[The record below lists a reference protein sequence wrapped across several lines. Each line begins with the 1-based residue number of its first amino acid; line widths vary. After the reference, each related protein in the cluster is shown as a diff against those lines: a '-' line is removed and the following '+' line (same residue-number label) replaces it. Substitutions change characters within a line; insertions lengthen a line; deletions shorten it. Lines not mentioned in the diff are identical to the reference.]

1 MRKIRPRLQ
10 SRNSLWRSAT
20 IPLRLDCRNRAYN
33 PRRMP
38 PSPPAPLFTPRFV
51 MLWAFAFV
59 TFFSAF
65 QLLPA
70 IPFRILE
77 LGGSKA
83 EAGWFLSVYTFSSAF
98 AAPVMGSIADHFG
111 RRRLLITASIL
122 FIGFS
127 VAYGV
132 VRNLPLLFLIAA
144 IHGAIW
150 SGLLASAS
158 ALMSE
163 YIPES
168 RRTQGMAYWGLAST
182 GAIAIA
188 PAVGLWMVHFG
199 WTTLCYELSAVSVLM
214 VFGAFLLRSDEKP
227 AEPRR
232 MAVSD
237 AWDWRV
243 IATTISL
250 SVASFGYGGVTSYSA
265 IIAVE
270 RHIKP
275 TAIYLT
281 TYAISI
287 VLFRVCFSHLGD
299 RIGPKRMLY
308 PGLVLVPFAFA
319 WLGLAHTRWEMIA
332 SATLFGIG
340 FGAAYPAFATIIL
353 GSTDP
358 ARRARTFGSIVWAFD
373 TGIGLGSFGIGAI
386 GQHYGL
392 ARAFLVAAAL
402 SCFSIPIFAWA
413 SGKLGGT
420 SLAAKPD
427 HVSTAD

>member
-1 MRKIRPRLQ
+1 M
-10 SRNSLWRSAT
+10 T
-20 IPLRLDCRNRAYN
+20 
-33 PRRMP
+33 
-38 PSPPAPLFTPRFV
+38 PAPAEPLFTPRFA
-51 MLWAFAFV
+51 MLWVYAFV

-98 AAPVMGSIADHFG
+98 AAPVMGTIADHLG

-127 VAYGV
+127 VAYGL

-150 SGLLASAS
+150 SGILASAS

-188 PAVGLWMVHFG
+188 PAVGLWVYHFG
-199 WTTLCYELSAVSVLM
+199 WMTLCFELAAISVVM
-214 VFGAFLLRSDEKP
+214 VFGALLLRVDEKP
-227 AEPRR
+227 ASPRR
-232 MAVSD
+232 LAVSD

-243 IATTISL
+243 IATALSL
-250 SVASFGYGGVTSYSA
+250 TVASFGYGGMTSYAA

-270 RHIKP
+270 RHITP
-275 TAIYLT
+275 VAIYLT

-299 RIGPKRMLY
+299 RIGPKRVLY
-308 PGLVLVPFAFA
+308 PALVLVPLAFA
-319 WLGLAHTRWEMIA
+319 WLGIAHTRWEMIA

-340 FGAAYPAFATIIL
+340 FGAAYPAFVTIIL

-373 TGIGLGSFGIGAI
+373 TGIGTGSFAIGAI
-386 GQHYGL
+386 GQHFGL
-392 ARAFLVAAAL
+392 TKAFLVAAAL

-413 SGKLGGT
+413 SARLTGSGFAT
-420 SLAAKPD
+420 EPEHARAN
-427 HVSTAD
+427 

>member
-1 MRKIRPRLQ
+1 MQP
-10 SRNSLWRSAT
+10 A
-20 IPLRLDCRNRAYN
+20 
-33 PRRMP
+33 
-38 PSPPAPLFTPRFV
+38 PPAPLFTPRFV
-51 MLWAFAFV
+51 MLWVYAFV

-77 LGGSKA
+77 LGGTKA

-98 AAPVMGSIADHFG
+98 AAPVMGSIADHLG

-150 SGLLASAS
+150 SGILSSAS

-182 GAIAIA
+182 GAIAVA
-188 PAVGLWMVHFG
+188 PAVGLWIYHFG
-199 WTTLCYELSAVSVLM
+199 WMTLCLELSAISVMM
-214 VFGAFLLRSDEKP
+214 VFGALLLRADEK
-227 AEPRR
+227 RDTTR
-232 MAVSD
+232 KLAVSD

-243 IATTISL
+243 IATALSL
-250 SVASFGYGGVTSYSA
+250 TVASFGYGGMTSYAA

-270 RHIKP
+270 RHITP
-275 TAIYLT
+275 AAIYLT

-299 RIGPKRMLY
+299 RMGPKRMLY
-308 PGLVLVPFAFA
+308 PGLVLVPLAFA
-319 WLGLAHTRWEMIA
+319 WLGIAHTRWEMIA

-340 FGAAYPAFATIIL
+340 FGAAYPAFVTIIL

-373 TGIGLGSFGIGAI
+373 TGIGTGSFAIGAI
-386 GQHYGL
+386 GQRYGL
-392 ARAFLVAAAL
+392 TNAFLVAAAL

-413 SGKLGGT
+413 STRLTGT
-420 SLAAKPD
+420 SLAPESEHA
-427 HVSTAD
+427 TTN

>member
-1 MRKIRPRLQ
+1 
-10 SRNSLWRSAT
+10 
-20 IPLRLDCRNRAYN
+20 
-33 PRRMP
+33 MP
-38 PSPPAPLFTPRFV
+38 TVASEPLFTPRFA
-51 MLWAFAFV
+51 MLWVYAFV

-98 AAPVMGSIADHFG
+98 AAPVMGTVADHLG

-150 SGLLASAS
+150 SGILASAS

-188 PAVGLWMVHFG
+188 PAVGLWVYHFG
-199 WTTLCYELSAVSVLM
+199 WMTLCFELAAISVVM
-214 VFGAFLLRSDEKP
+214 VFGALLLRADEKP
-227 AEPRR
+227 ASPRR
-232 MAVSD
+232 LAVSD

-243 IATTISL
+243 IATALSL
-250 SVASFGYGGVTSYSA
+250 TVASFGYGGMTSYAA

-270 RHIKP
+270 RHITP
-275 TAIYLT
+275 VAIYLT

-299 RIGPKRMLY
+299 RIGPKRVLY
-308 PGLVLVPFAFA
+308 PALVLVPLAFA
-319 WLGLAHTRWEMIA
+319 WLGIAHTRWEMIA

-340 FGAAYPAFATIIL
+340 FGAAYPAFVTIIL

-373 TGIGLGSFGIGAI
+373 TGIGTGSFAIGAI

-392 ARAFLVAAAL
+392 TNAFLVAAGL

-413 SGKLGGT
+413 SARLTGT
-420 SLAAKPD
+420 SLAAEPE
-427 HVSTAD
+427 HARAN

>member
-1 MRKIRPRLQ
+1 
-10 SRNSLWRSAT
+10 
-20 IPLRLDCRNRAYN
+20 
-33 PRRMP
+33 
-38 PSPPAPLFTPRFV
+38 
-51 MLWAFAFV
+51 MLWVYAFI

-98 AAPVMGSIADHFG
+98 AAPVMGTIADHLG

-127 VAYGV
+127 VAYGL

-150 SGLLASAS
+150 SGILASAS

-188 PAVGLWMVHFG
+188 PAVGLWVYHFG
-199 WTTLCYELSAVSVLM
+199 WMTLCFELAAISVVM
-214 VFGAFLLRSDEKP
+214 VFGALLLRVDEKP
-227 AEPRR
+227 ASPRR
-232 MAVSD
+232 LAVSD

-243 IATTISL
+243 IATALSL
-250 SVASFGYGGVTSYSA
+250 TVASFGYGGMTSYAA

-270 RHIKP
+270 RHITP
-275 TAIYLT
+275 VAIYLT

-299 RIGPKRMLY
+299 RIGPKRVLY
-308 PGLVLVPFAFA
+308 PALVLVPLAFA
-319 WLGLAHTRWEMIA
+319 WLGIAHTRWEMIA

-340 FGAAYPAFATIIL
+340 FGAAYPAFVTIIL

-373 TGIGLGSFGIGAI
+373 TGIGTGSFAIGAI

-392 ARAFLVAAAL
+392 TNAFLVAAAL

-413 SGKLGGT
+413 SARLTGSGFAT
-420 SLAAKPD
+420 EPEHARAN
-427 HVSTAD
+427 

>member
-1 MRKIRPRLQ
+1 
-10 SRNSLWRSAT
+10 
-20 IPLRLDCRNRAYN
+20 
-33 PRRMP
+33 MP
-38 PSPPAPLFTPRFV
+38 AASPAPLFTPRFV
-51 MLWAFAFV
+51 MLWVYAFV

-77 LGGSKA
+77 LGGTKA

-98 AAPVMGSIADHFG
+98 AAPLTGSLADHLG

-182 GAIAIA
+182 GAIAVA
-188 PAVGLWMVHFG
+188 PAVGLWVYHFG
-199 WTTLCYELSAVSVLM
+199 WMTLCFELAAISVVM
-214 VFGAFLLRSDEKP
+214 VFGALLLRVDDKRDVT
-227 AEPRR
+227 RR
-232 MAVSD
+232 LAVSD

-243 IATTISL
+243 IATALSL
-250 SVASFGYGGVTSYSA
+250 TVASFGYGGMTSYAA

-270 RHIKP
+270 RHITP
-275 TAIYLT
+275 AAIYLT

-287 VLFRVCFSHLGD
+287 VLFRICFSHLGD

-308 PGLVLVPFAFA
+308 PGLVLVPLAFA
-319 WLGLAHTRWEMIA
+319 WLGIAHTRWEMIA

-340 FGAAYPAFATIIL
+340 FGAAYPAFVTIIL
-353 GSTDP
+353 GNTDP

-392 ARAFLVAAAL
+392 TKAFLVAAGL

-413 SGKLGGT
+413 SARLTGT
-420 SLAAKPD
+420 SLAAGQE
-427 HVSTAD
+427 HGTH

>member
-1 MRKIRPRLQ
+1 MK
-10 SRNSLWRSAT
+10 RSEDE
-20 IPLRLDCRNRAYN
+20 PSEPCHRQDPAYN
-33 PRRMP
+33 PRRMTA
-38 PSPPAPLFTPRFV
+38 SPPAPLFTPRFV
-51 MLWAFAFV
+51 MLWAYAFV

-98 AAPVMGSIADHFG
+98 AAPVMGSIADHLG

-122 FIGFS
+122 FIAFS

-182 GAIAIA
+182 SAIAIA
-188 PAVGLWMVHFG
+188 PAFGLWMFHFG
-199 WTTLCYELSAVSVLM
+199 WTILCYELAAVSVLM
-214 VFGAFLLRSDEKP
+214 VFGALLLRADNKAP
-227 AEPRR
+227 AGRR
-232 MAVSD
+232 LAVSD

-243 IATTISL
+243 IATTLSL
-250 SVASFGYGGVTSYSA
+250 TVASFGYGGMTSYAA

-270 RHIKP
+270 RHITP
-275 TAIYLT
+275 AAIYLT

-287 VLFRVCFSHLGD
+287 ILFRVCFSHLGD

-308 PGLVLVPFAFA
+308 PGLVLVPFAFG
-319 WLGLAHTRWEMIA
+319 WLGVAHTRWEMIA

-340 FGAAYPAFATIIL
+340 WGAAYPAFVTIIL

-358 ARRARTFGSIVWAFD
+358 SRRARTFGSIVWAFD

-392 ARAFLVAAAL
+392 AMAFQIAAAL
-402 SCFSIPIFAWA
+402 SCFSIPIFAWTSERLA
-413 SGKLGGT
+413 SI
-420 SLAAKPD
+420 SLAPLPEQ
-427 HVSTAD
+427 VSITD

>member
-1 MRKIRPRLQ
+1 M
-10 SRNSLWRSAT
+10 T
-20 IPLRLDCRNRAYN
+20 
-33 PRRMP
+33 
-38 PSPPAPLFTPRFV
+38 PAPAEPLFTPRFA
-51 MLWAFAFV
+51 MLWVYAFV

-98 AAPVMGSIADHFG
+98 AAPVMGTIADHLG

-127 VAYGV
+127 VAYGL

-150 SGLLASAS
+150 SGILASAS

-188 PAVGLWMVHFG
+188 PAVGLCVYHFG
-199 WTTLCYELSAVSVLM
+199 WMTLCFELAAISVVM
-214 VFGAFLLRSDEKP
+214 VFGALLLRVDEKP
-227 AEPRR
+227 ASPRR
-232 MAVSD
+232 LAVSD

-243 IATTISL
+243 IATALSL
-250 SVASFGYGGVTSYSA
+250 TVASFGYGGMTSYAA

-270 RHIKP
+270 RHITP
-275 TAIYLT
+275 VAIYLT

-299 RIGPKRMLY
+299 RIGPKRVLY
-308 PGLVLVPFAFA
+308 PALVLVPLAFA
-319 WLGLAHTRWEMIA
+319 WLGIAHTRWEMIA

-340 FGAAYPAFATIIL
+340 FGAAYPAFVTIIL

-373 TGIGLGSFGIGAI
+373 TGIGTGSFAIGAI
-386 GQHYGL
+386 GQHFGL
-392 ARAFLVAAAL
+392 TKAFLVAAAL

-413 SGKLGGT
+413 SARLTGSSFAT
-420 SLAAKPD
+420 EPEHARAN
-427 HVSTAD
+427 

>member
-1 MRKIRPRLQ
+1 M
-10 SRNSLWRSAT
+10 NH
-20 IPLRLDCRNRAYN
+20 
-33 PRRMP
+33 
-38 PSPPAPLFTPRFV
+38 SPPAPLFTPRFV
-51 MLWAFAFV
+51 MLWAYAFV

-70 IPFRILE
+70 IPFRILD

-83 EAGWFLSVYTFSSAF
+83 EAGWFLSVYTFSSAL
-98 AAPVMGSIADHFG
+98 AAPVMGSIADHIG

-122 FIGFS
+122 FVGFS

-132 VRNLPLLFLIAA
+132 VRNLPVLFLIAA

-150 SGLLASAS
+150 SGLIASAS

-182 GAIAIA
+182 SAIAIA
-188 PAVGLWMVHFG
+188 PAFGLWVYHFG
-199 WTTLCYELSAVSVLM
+199 WTTLCFELAAVSVLM
-214 VFGAFLLRSDEKP
+214 VFGALLLRADAKAP
-227 AEPRR
+227 AARR
-232 MAVSD
+232 LAVSD

-243 IATTISL
+243 IATALSL
-250 SVASFGYGGVTSYSA
+250 TVASFGYGGITSYSA

-270 RHIKP
+270 RHITP
-275 TAIYLT
+275 AAIYLT

-308 PGLVLVPFAFA
+308 PGLVLVPLAFA
-319 WLGLAHTRWEMIA
+319 WLGVAHTRWEMIA

-340 FGAAYPAFATIIL
+340 FGAAYPAFVTIIL

-373 TGIGLGSFGIGAI
+373 TGLGLGSFGIGAI

-392 ARAFLVAAAL
+392 STAFLVAAAL
-402 SCFSIPIFAWA
+402 SCFSIPIFAWTSA
-413 SGKLGGT
+413 GLSGT
-420 SLAAKPD
+420 SLAAEPT
-427 HVSTAD
+427 HVPTAD

>member
-1 MRKIRPRLQ
+1 M
-10 SRNSLWRSAT
+10 NH
-20 IPLRLDCRNRAYN
+20 
-33 PRRMP
+33 
-38 PSPPAPLFTPRFV
+38 SPPAPLFTPRFV

-59 TFFSAF
+59 TFFCAF

-132 VRNLPLLFLIAA
+132 VRNLPILFFIAA
-144 IHGAIW
+144 IHGASW
-150 SGLLASAS
+150 SGILSSAS

-182 GAIAIA
+182 AAIAIA
-188 PAVGLWMVHFG
+188 PAFGLWVYHFG
-199 WTTLCYELSAVSVLM
+199 WTTLCLEMASVSVLM
-214 VFGAFLLRSDEKP
+214 VFGALLLRADDKMP
-227 AEPRR
+227 AARR
-232 MAVSD
+232 LAVSD

-243 IATTISL
+243 IATALSL
-250 SVASFGYGGVTSYSA
+250 TVASFGYGGMTSYAA
-265 IIAVE
+265 IIAIE
-270 RHIKP
+270 RHITP
-275 TAIYLT
+275 AAIYLT
-281 TYAISI
+281 TYAIAVVI
-287 VLFRVCFSHLGD
+287 FRVCFSHLGD

-308 PGLVLVPFAFA
+308 PGLVLLPIAFA
-319 WLGLAHTRWEMIA
+319 WLGVAHTRWEMIA

-340 FGAAYPAFATIIL
+340 FGAAYPAFVTIIL

-358 ARRARTFGSIVWAFD
+358 SRRARTFGSIVWAFD

-392 ARAFLVAAAL
+392 TTAFLVAAAL
-402 SCFSIPIFAWA
+402 SCFSIPIFAWT
-413 SGKLGGT
+413 SVRLGGT
-420 SLAAKPD
+420 SLAG
-427 HVSTAD
+427 